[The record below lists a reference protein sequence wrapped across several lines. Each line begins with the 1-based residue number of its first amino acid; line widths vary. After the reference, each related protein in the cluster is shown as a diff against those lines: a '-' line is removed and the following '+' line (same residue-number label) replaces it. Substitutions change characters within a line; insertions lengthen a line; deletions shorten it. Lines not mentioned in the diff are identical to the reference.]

1 MQSVTYY
8 QQRGATIIVGLIM
21 LLALTIVGL
30 SAIRGT
36 ALQEQMAGNMRDRQL
51 AFQAS
56 EAALREAEAELIGG
70 VAAVNLNAVGFQE
83 MFELQD
89 TPVLTSTAFWE
100 DFDTHWKAQTAAYSE
115 DIPSVSEKPRY
126 LVEEISFYGSG
137 LDGNANDFASL
148 MKAGMD
154 IRYRVTSRSV
164 GGSTD
169 AQVIVQS
176 TYRNEI

>member
-1 MQSVTYY
+1 MKNFISYSTQK
-8 QQRGATIIVGLIM
+8 GATMIVGLIM
-21 LLALTIVGL
+21 VLAITIIGM

-56 EAALREAEAELIGG
+56 EASLREAEFSLIGG
-70 VAAVNLNAVGFQE
+70 PDAAPIGT
-83 MFELQD
+83 QD
-89 TPVLTSTAFWE
+89 GYIESLDSSSTAFWQDYATNWE
-100 DFDTHWKAQTAAYSE
+100 GLAALYSA
-115 DIPSVSEKPRY
+115 DLDHVSERPVY

-137 LDGNANDFASL
+137 LDGNANDFANL
-148 MKAGMD
+148 MKTGMD
-154 IRYRVTSRSV
+154 VRYRVTSRSV

>member
-1 MQSVTYY
+1 MRNLNCAR
-8 QQRGATIIVGLIM
+8 QQGATIIVGLIM
-21 LLALTIVGL
+21 VLAITIVGL

-56 EAALREAEAELIGG
+56 ESALREAELALTGG
-70 VAAVNLNAVGFQE
+70 VATVPIGQTQGFIE
-83 MFELQD
+83 ALEL
-89 TPVLTSTAFWE
+89 PSTAFWQ
-100 DFDTHWKAQTAAYSE
+100 DFDANWKALATTYSE
-115 DIPSVSEKPRY
+115 DIQHVSERPRY
-126 LVEEISFYGSG
+126 LVEEIRYYSSG
-137 LDGNANDFASL
+137 LDGSANDFASL

-154 IRYRVTSRSV
+154 VRYRVTSRSV

-169 AQVIVQS
+169 AQVIIQS

>member
-1 MQSVTYY
+1 M
-8 QQRGATIIVGLIM
+8 IVGLIM
-21 LLALTIVGL
+21 VLAITIVGI

-56 EAALREAEAELIGG
+56 ESALREGESELLGGPVQAPIGDRQGYLESLDQSSTSFWMESEDNWEAL
-70 VAAVNLNAVGFQE
+70 AA
-83 MFELQD
+83 
-89 TPVLTSTAFWE
+89 T
-100 DFDTHWKAQTAAYSE
+100 YSE
-115 DIPSVSEKPRY
+115 DIDNVNERPIF

-137 LDGNANDFASL
+137 LDGNANDFANL

-154 IRYRVTSRSV
+154 VRYRVTSRSV

-169 AQVIVQS
+169 AKVIVQS

>member
-1 MQSVTYY
+1 MRNSNSAR
-8 QQRGATIIVGLIM
+8 QQGATMIVGLIM
-21 LLALTIVGL
+21 VLAITIVGL

-56 EAALREAEAELIGG
+56 ESALREAELALTGGSATVPVGQVQGFIEALEL
-70 VAAVNLNAVGFQE
+70 
-83 MFELQD
+83 
-89 TPVLTSTAFWE
+89 PSTAFWQ
-100 DFDTHWKAQTAAYSE
+100 DFDTNWKALAATYSE
-115 DIPSVSEKPRY
+115 DLQHVNERPMY
-126 LVEEISFYGSG
+126 LVEEIRYYSSG

-154 IRYRVTSRSV
+154 VRYRVTSRSV

-169 AQVIVQS
+169 AQVIIQS

>member
-1 MQSVTYY
+1 MRKNNFF
-8 QQRGATIIVGLIM
+8 QQQGATLIVGLIM
-21 LLALTIVGL
+21 VLAITIVGL
-30 SAIRGT
+30 SAVRGT

-56 EAALREAEAELIGG
+56 ESALRQAEASLIGG
-70 VAAVNLNAVGFQE
+70 VATVPVG
-83 MFELQD
+83 LQQGFIESLD
-89 TPVLTSTAFWE
+89 SSSTAFWQ
-100 DFDTHWKAQTAAYSE
+100 DYDVNWKALAATYAE
-115 DIPSVSEKPRY
+115 DLANVSERPMFV
-126 LVEEISFYGSG
+126 VEEVSYYGSG

-154 IRYRVTSRSV
+154 VRYRVTSRAV